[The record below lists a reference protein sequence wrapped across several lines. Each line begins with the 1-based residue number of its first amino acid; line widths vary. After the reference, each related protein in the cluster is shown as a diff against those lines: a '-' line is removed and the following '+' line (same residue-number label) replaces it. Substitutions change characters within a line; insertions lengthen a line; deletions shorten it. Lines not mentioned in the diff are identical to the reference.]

1 MNVQSNSSSTP
12 PPGWYTNANGQA
24 QWWDGTRWG
33 VLASAPEVA
42 SSTHASE
49 PRVSTGS
56 QATADSTSVFTQL
69 APADWYPAG
78 ENILRYWDGTS
89 WTEHTAPIASNDHMM
104 GTSQPQRPFRLR
116 WKNLLSLRWWWF
128 TFGGSVFLTVLIGL
142 LSPAI
147 AAALFP
153 FLFILVGFVWLTI
166 PMTCEHCGKMLKS
179 SKAGNVS
186 ICHHCHLPVK

>member
-1 MNVQSNSSSTP
+1 
-12 PPGWYTNANGQA
+12 
-24 QWWDGTRWG
+24 
-33 VLASAPEVA
+33 
-42 SSTHASE
+42 
-49 PRVSTGS
+49 
-56 QATADSTSVFTQL
+56 
-69 APADWYPAG
+69 
-78 ENILRYWDGTS
+78 
-89 WTEHTAPIASNDHMM
+89 M